1 MELSFAQGRNVQSA
15 GVDVVDV
22 PRERA
27 RPVVFDVPLRGQLQ
41 KFGSRV
47 QASALGD
54 PALPPVVAIGG
65 ISADCFPAVRADG
78 RNGWWSGLVG
88 EGRAID
94 PKHHYVLGL
103 CFAADE
109 SGASAP
115 TTAEQ
120 AQVLA
125 IALDFI
131 GIDRPAS
138 LVGASYGAMVSLALA
153 ESEPHRVDRLVVIS
167 GSAEPHPQSTAARE
181 LQRRVVALGLQCG
194 RGEEALA
201 IARGMAML
209 TYRSAAE
216 FRERFTGGINQS
228 AALCGSD
235 PGDYLRARG
244 EAFRATMSPQR
255 FLSLSASIDRHCI
268 EPGRIDLPSLV
279 IGATSDQLVFAD
291 DLKRLAEELSGAS
304 ELHLLDSLYG
314 HDMFLKEAARI
325 GEIVAPFLALAR

>member
-1 MELSFAQGRNVQSA
+1 MELSFAQGRDVQRA
-15 GVDVVDV
+15 GADVVDV
-22 PRERA
+22 HRERA
-27 RPVVFDVPLRGQLQ
+27 RPVLFDVPLPTELQ
-41 KFGSRV
+41 MFGSGV

-78 RNGWWSGLVG
+78 SNGWWSGLVG
-88 EGRAID
+88 DGRAID

-109 SGASAP
+109 TGASAP

-153 ESEPHRVDRLVVIS
+153 QLEPHRVDRLVAIS

-181 LQRRVVALGLQCG
+181 LQRRVVALGLQSG
-194 RGEEALA
+194 HGDEALA

-209 TYRSAAE
+209 TYRSPTE
-216 FRERFTGGINQS
+216 FRERFTGGINTP
-228 AALCGSD
+228 AALCCSE
-235 PGDYLRARG
+235 PGNYLRARG
-244 EAFRATMSPQR
+244 EAFTATMSPQR
-255 FLSLSASIDRHCI
+255 FLSLSASIDRHSV
-268 EPGRIDLPSLV
+268 EPRRIDAPTLV

-291 DLKRLAEELSGAS
+291 DLKRLSQELSGPS

-314 HDMFLKEAARI
+314 HDMFLKEAARV
-325 GEIVAPFLALAR
+325 GEIVGPFLAIAR